1 LTSDQDLIEWWESLT
16 YEQRLEEIKK
26 YDSIEHALPEVEPG
40 DLVIILDDNGDLILS
55 QQEIIIGIDYL
66 SYKITL
72 EERIIENFHIEE
84 KPNFTPYLIGGLVG
98 IGLSILIGV
107 LI

>member
-1 LTSDQDLIEWWESLT
+1 LASDQGLIEWWESLT

-72 EERIIENFHIEE
+72 EERIIEDFHIEE
-84 KPNFTPYLIGGLVG
+84 NQDYLIPLLIAFG
-98 IGLSILIGV
+98 IGLSIGLTWGIS
-107 LI
+107 